1 MKTTYHIKAKS
12 NGVEGDLTHIDDNAQ
27 LSIEDLKRILSNL
40 IPITEIVSVT
50 TSQADNEAR

>member
-12 NGVEGDLTHIDDNAQ
+12 NGVECDLTHIDENAQ
-27 LSIEDLKRILSNL
+27 LTNEDLKRILTNQ
-40 IPITEIVSVT
+40 IPITQIISVT

>member
-12 NGVEGDLTHIDDNAQ
+12 NGVECDLTHIDDNAQ